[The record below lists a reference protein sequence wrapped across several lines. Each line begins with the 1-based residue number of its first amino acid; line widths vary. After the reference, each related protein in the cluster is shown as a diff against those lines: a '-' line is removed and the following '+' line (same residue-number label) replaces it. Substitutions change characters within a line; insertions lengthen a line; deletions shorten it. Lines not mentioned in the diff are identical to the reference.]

1 MQAEY
6 DSHEDNIQ
14 AALQLSFDSQSPDV
28 SPNNNVGSSVGRG
41 EQQQQQVSSSS
52 SQRRQN
58 VHRERNPSPT
68 KKLRA
73 NSSGS
78 ASSGSGEQQQRYP
91 PSSQQQHHPQHQ
103 VQPYPPGYNP
113 YYPYGHPQ
121 MMMAVPPGGEGYGY
135 SGHAQWSQQ
144 KYPPP
149 PPPGQQGYSW
159 HPSQQYQ
166 QHQFAPP
173 PPTPTG
179 VSRRPQQQRTPA
191 SKRKKGREGNLKV
204 DTTME
209 TAELSYEDEQHLG
222 LMSPPSSKKKRD
234 ATHGLPAEWHS
245 SPPQEFLRNLV
256 SIWFSCCCLCL
267 S

>member
-41 EQQQQQVSSSS
+41 EQQQQQGSSSSS

-78 ASSGSGEQQQRYP
+78 ASSGSGEQQRYP
-91 PSSQQQHHPQHQ
+91 PSSQQHHPQHQ
-103 VQPYPPGYNP
+103 VQHYPPGYN

-121 MMMAVPPGGEGYGY
+121 MMTAVPPGGEGYGY

-149 PPPGQQGYSW
+149 PPPGQQGYGW
-159 HPSQQYQ
+159 HPSQQQYQ

-179 VSRRPQQQRTPA
+179 VLRRPQQQRTPA

-256 SIWFSCCCLCL
+256 SI
-267 S
+267 